1 MSNEELKAKVQRYF
15 EEGWNKGK
23 LAVFDEVC
31 IPKLAY
37 HHPTNPQ
44 TSREGL
50 KRFVT
55 AVRSSYPDMKFVI
68 HDMFVGEGD
77 KVVTRWTWE
86 GTDKGGSVA
95 FVGTPPTGKHVMFS
109 GIHIARFE
117 GGRSVEEWAEGDYL
131 SLSKQLLG

>member
-1 MSNEELKAKVQRYF
+1 MSDEELKSKVRHLF
-15 EEGWNKGK
+15 EDGWNKGD

-31 IPKLAY
+31 IPNLAY

-44 TSREGL
+44 TSSEGV
-50 KRFVT
+50 KKYVA
-55 AVRSSYPDMKFVI
+55 AVRASYPDMHFTL
-68 HDMFVGEGD
+68 HEMFASEGD

-86 GTDKGGSVA
+86 GTDTGGSVA
-95 FVGTPPTGKHVMFS
+95 FGGAPTGKHVAFT

-131 SLSKQLLG
+131 SLLKQLKG